1 MCGPQRLQAC
11 ALASVRGR
19 CARKRGAQACRRKPR
34 PGREFRSIPTRAPR
48 AGRLRAEEMAGRPGP
63 SDAERA
69 GATERAE
76 KAGGSAGVSAGA
88 AVGGRV
94 EAGGTGSALPSEGR
108 AAGRPPPGRL
118 SPGGEAPPEAP
129 VVARL
134 SRWPRGPRRV
144 LRRPRPTGSAQR
156 PAGFS
161 PDAPGSGDGG
171 PGWARPLNETP
182 PWPGLH

>member
-1 MCGPQRLQAC
+1 MCGPQRLEAC

-108 AAGRPPPGRL
+108 AAGRPPPR
-118 SPGGEAPPEAP
+118 PFVP
-129 VVARL
+129 R
-134 SRWPRGPRRV
+134 RRGPSGSPRRRSA
-144 LRRPRPTGSAQR
+144 LSMAPRPQTSPQAAQTDGLRAASRGFFSRRPRLRGRGTRLGTS
-156 PAGFS
+156 
-161 PDAPGSGDGG
+161 
-171 PGWARPLNETP
+171 LE
-182 PWPGLH
+182 